1 MRKIKLT
8 YDVKSANGV
17 WNRKEYVT
25 DSGKDYERVVNIIH
39 NNLDTYKVINAE
51 HID

>member
-8 YDVKSANGV
+8 YEHKTWNGN
-17 WNRKEYVT
+17 WIRKEYVT
-25 DSGKDYERVVNIIH
+25 NDGKDYERAVNIIH
-39 NNLDTYKVINAE
+39 NNPEEYRVVNVE